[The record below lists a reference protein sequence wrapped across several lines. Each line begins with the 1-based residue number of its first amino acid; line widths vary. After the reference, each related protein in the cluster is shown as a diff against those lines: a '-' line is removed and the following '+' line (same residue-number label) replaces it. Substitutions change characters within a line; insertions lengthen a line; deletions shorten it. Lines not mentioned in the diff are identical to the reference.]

1 MASEP
6 ATEPAV
12 EPQADEPTADEPAV
26 PTHAEDI
33 ARFGDRLRSPEAGR
47 RLAEHDSRI
56 YMPLVLSALLPIVV
70 AASRASTDSRVSI
83 VVNVVA
89 WLVFVYDLVVHMR
102 YVRGYLRTH
111 VGIFDLTVVILTAP
125 WFLLPGFSGSQ
136 ILVLAR
142 LARLVRL
149 FFVSKTA
156 RQLGRRL
163 GSVGIFAV
171 AMLLF
176 CSWMAYVA
184 DHATNPEF
192 ATFGDALWWGV
203 VTITTVGYGDI
214 VPETQKGR
222 LAGVFLMLTGIAT
235 LGIISGTLASAFRSA
250 RSPAEDAAAAKG
262 RADSAA
268 AAADVQTELA
278 ELKAHLIA
286 LEQGVAA
293 LVDQLRPPPNP

>member
-6 ATEPAV
+6 AKEQ
-12 EPQADEPTADEPAV
+12 QADEEADDEV
-26 PTHAEDI
+26 PTHAEDV
-33 ARFGDRLRSPEAGR
+33 AHFGDRLRSPEAGR

-56 YMPLVLSALLPIVV
+56 YLPLVLSATLPIVV
-70 AASRASTDSRVSI
+70 AASRAATDSRVSI

-89 WLVFVYDLVVHMR
+89 WLVFVYDLLVHIR

-125 WFLLPGFSGSQ
+125 WFLIPGFSGTQ
-136 ILVLAR
+136 VLMLAR

-163 GSVGIFAV
+163 SSVGVFAL

-176 CSWMAYVA
+176 CAWMAYVA
-184 DHATNPEF
+184 EHPTNPDF
-192 ATFGDALWWGV
+192 ATFGDSIWWGI
-203 VTITTVGYGDI
+203 VTLTTVGYGDI

-235 LGIISGTLASAFRSA
+235 LGVISGTLASAFRSS

-278 ELKAHLIA
+278 ELKAHLVA

-293 LVDQLRPPPNP
+293 LVDQGRSSTPDSG

>member
-6 ATEPAV
+6 AKEQQGHEQPA
-12 EPQADEPTADEPAV
+12 EEPAV
-26 PTHAEDI
+26 PTHAEDV
-33 ARFGDRLRSPEAGR
+33 ARFGDRLRSPDAGR

-56 YMPLVLSALLPIVV
+56 YLPLVLSAILPIVV
-70 AASRASTDSRVSI
+70 AASRAATDSRVSI

-111 VGIFDLTVVILTAP
+111 VGTFDLTVVILTAP

-136 ILVLAR
+136 ILMLAR

-163 GSVGIFAV
+163 GSVGLFAV

-214 VPETQKGR
+214 VPETEKGR
-222 LAGVFLMLTGIAT
+222 FAGVFLMLTGIAT
-235 LGIISGTLASAFRSA
+235 LGIISGTLANAFRSVRTSSA
-250 RSPAEDAAAAKG
+250 DAAAAQE
-262 RADSAA
+262 RETR
-268 AAADVQTELA
+268 AADAADLQAQLA

-286 LEQGVAA
+286 LEEGVAA
-293 LVDQLRPPPNP
+293 LVDQGRPSTPDGG